1 MQGSWGGRTPVE
13 RLEHFVYDIFV
24 PGLRTPGRRVDE
36 IPSIDALV
44 PDTLEFFVK
53 HARIASKSFNIVPR
67 RTKISRDPHD
77 RRESRMNLEAKK
89 SRMNLEVKS
98 STGCF

>member
-1 MQGSWGGRTPVE
+1 MLETLAADRHAGAGR
-13 RLEHFVYDIFV
+13 
-24 PGLRTPGRRVDE
+24 
-36 IPSIDALV
+36 
-44 PDTLEFFVK
+44 VK
-53 HARIASKSFNIVPR
+53 SCVMVKTVKFI
-67 RTKISRDPHD
+67 RDPVKSMHD